1 MTETKTKE
9 TTAPKAEPK
18 VIENTTPEV
27 KAEPKAKK
35 VATKTSKDDVMEKYL
50 QMVQFIQ
57 NTIGNIEN
65 DIKRVSIVLSQLSK
79 FNLEK
84 PEIFLEVGKDNKEIF
99 WEEELK
105 AYSEENME
113 IVEGKFD
120 GYFMIGADQKK
131 YPVPLNY
138 SSKTKL
144 IPGDILKLK
153 ILEDGKFIYKLIQ
166 PADRKHVRAIL
177 SKTEDNK
184 FIAMTDDGKSFFLN
198 QAAVSFFKGKPG
210 DELYILVNEKDD
222 SAFAAIEAIIKK

>member
-9 TTAPKAEPK
+9 PTSSKSEVQTTETK
-18 VIENTTPEV
+18 VKKTTP
-27 KAEPKAKK
+27 
-35 VATKTSKDDVMEKYL
+35 KTSKSEVMDKYL
-50 QMVQFIQ
+50 QMIQFIQ
-57 NTIGNIEN
+57 NTVWNIEN
-65 DIKRVSIVLSQLSK
+65 DLKRASIVLGQLSK
-79 FNLEK
+79 FNPDK
-84 PEIFLEVGKDNKEIF
+84 PETLLEIEKDAKDLF
-99 WEEELK
+99 WETELK

-113 IVEGKFD
+113 VVEGKFD
-120 GYFMIGADQKK
+120 GYFMIWADQKK

-184 FIAMTDDGKSFFLN
+184 FIAMTDDWKSFFLN
-198 QAAVSFFKGKPG
+198 QAAVSFFKGKPW
-210 DELYILVNEKDD
+210 DELYVLVNEKDD